1 MIMLRGRNFKENIKM
16 FGKVEKYRLKMV
28 GPLMYLSLCEGIMI
42 MLRGRNFKEK
52 IKMFR
57 KIEKYRFKN
66 GWTADVSKSV

>member
-1 MIMLRGRNFKENIKM
+1 
-16 FGKVEKYRLKMV
+16 MV
-28 GPLMYLSLCEGIMI
+28 GPLIYLSLCEGIMI

-57 KIEKYRFKN
+57 KIEKYKLKN